1 MTFKMALLEILP
13 VAMWRHTGMRG
24 GWVKKCSVGKNKV
37 APSFL
42 LVVTILDRIKW
53 NSKPPSP
60 PQIKDEAKTRHF
72 PILDL
77 WGRGVQF
84 PIYFVQDCSYFDFF
98 TYFPISSQ
106 GSRASLRATPLVVTD
121 GDAVHCDVRLNV
133 SLRPSSV
140 LSACSAQ
147 SGERQSA
154 EREFAGSNPGWGN
167 TQETSARRQT
177 LRVFI

>member
-1 MTFKMALLEILP
+1 
-13 VAMWRHTGMRG
+13 MRG

-60 PQIKDEAKTRHF
+60 PPPPPKSRMKPKRAIF
-72 PILDL
+72 LSLIC
-77 WGRGVQF
+77 GGGGVQF

-106 GSRASLRATPLVVTD
+106 GSPASLRATPLVVRRRCRSSRYALKYKSTTII
-121 GDAVHCDVRLNV
+121 CPLRL
-133 SLRPSSV
+133 LSSV
-140 LSACSAQ
+140 GRAPVC
-147 SGERQSA
+147 
-154 EREFAGSNPGWGN
+154 
-167 TQETSARRQT
+167 
-177 LRVFI
+177 

>member
-1 MTFKMALLEILP
+1 
-13 VAMWRHTGMRG
+13 MRG

-53 NSKPPSP
+53 NRKPPSP
-60 PQIKDEAKTRHF
+60 PKSRMKPKRAIF
-72 PILDL
+72 LSLIC
-77 WGRGVQF
+77 GGGGVQF

>member
-1 MTFKMALLEILP
+1 
-13 VAMWRHTGMRG
+13 MRG

-53 NSKPPSP
+53 NSKPPSPP

-106 GSRASLRATPLVVTD
+106 GSPASLRATPLVVRRGCRSSRYALKCKSTT
-121 GDAVHCDVRLNV
+121 VICP
-133 SLRPSSV
+133 LRR
-140 LSACSAQ
+140 SAQ

-177 LRVFI
+177 LRVFK

>member
-1 MTFKMALLEILP
+1 
-13 VAMWRHTGMRG
+13 MRG

-37 APSFL
+37 VPSFL
-42 LVVTILDRIKW
+42 LVATIVARLKW
-53 NSKPPSP
+53 NRKPPTP
-60 PQIKDEAKTRHF
+60 PPPPPNIKDEAKTRHF

-77 WGRGVQF
+77 GGGGVQF
-84 PIYFVQDCSYFDFF
+84 PIYFVQECSFLDFF

-106 GSRASLRATPLVVTD
+106 RSPASLRAIPLVVTD
-121 GDAVHCDVRLNV
+121 GDAVHRDMRLNV

-167 TQETSARRQT
+167 TQETSARRQEKK
-177 LRVFI
+177 VYQKHV

>member
-1 MTFKMALLEILP
+1 
-13 VAMWRHTGMRG
+13 MRG

-53 NSKPPSP
+53 NSKPPSPPP

-98 TYFPISSQ
+98 TYFPISSK
-106 GSRASLRATPLVVTD
+106 GSPASLRATPLVVTD